1 MRLQAAVLV
10 VFALAVLSGC
20 TGDRRYAVSA
30 ERAGAP
36 APAGAKGAAPA
47 LAAHDLAVEATLE
60 AIQEEGYGR
69 AERVTRKDKDLE
81 GGGKFT
87 KIESDY
93 THYSKVRAEITT
105 HPEQHH
111 GKPKVEVHV
120 RTRDALFTRHQQWE
134 DRILALVEL
143 KVRGKAYGPET
154 QPTALPPAPIPEPK
168 AFPDRAKNEPKPA
181 AAPKAE

>member
-1 MRLQAAVLV
+1 MRLQAAVLI
-10 VFALAVLSGC
+10 VFTLAVLSGC

-30 ERAGAP
+30 ERAGAS
-36 APAGAKGAAPA
+36 AQTAAKTAAPA
-47 LAAHDLAVEATLE
+47 LAAHDLAVQATLK
-60 AIQEEGYGR
+60 AVQEEGYGR
-69 AERVTRKDKDLE
+69 AERVVRKDKDLE

-143 KVRGKAYGPET
+143 KLRGKAYGPET
-154 QPTALPPAPIPEPK
+154 QPTALPPEPIPELK
-168 AFPDRAKNEPKPA
+168 AFPDRAKNEAKP
-181 AAPKAE
+181 APKAE